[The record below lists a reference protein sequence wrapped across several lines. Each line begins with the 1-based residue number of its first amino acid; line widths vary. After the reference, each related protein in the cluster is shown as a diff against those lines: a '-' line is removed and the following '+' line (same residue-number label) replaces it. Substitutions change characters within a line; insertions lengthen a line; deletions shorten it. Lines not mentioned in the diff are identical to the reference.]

1 MFILHF
7 ITFYLFIE
15 LTIWSAISIKMANE
29 PVSDAKDYQSESSGR
44 KELLFP
50 KTWMAFQM
58 GRHQTQ
64 GNIF

>member
-1 MFILHF
+1 
-7 ITFYLFIE
+7 
-15 LTIWSAISIKMANE
+15 MANE